1 MLTYT
6 FENRG
11 KKSYYQYLYEQ
22 MKEDILAGKLAA
34 GTKLPSKRSFAKH
47 LNLSVMTIENAYGQ
61 LLVEGYIT
69 SVEKKGYYVA
79 DITGQ
84 VQIPPKE
91 PYQIPEK
98 TDAKGESGAEKT
110 SAAGAGNAD
119 DRSTGGKG
127 NAAGDDVR
135 GQQTD
140 PVEKEKG
147 SEEPFADFASNQVSS
162 RHFPLSTWSKLMR
175 RVLADQGTE
184 ILKTGSHQGLYALR
198 EAIARHLYRFRGM
211 AVAPEQIVIG
221 AGTEYLYQLLIQLLG
236 RERIY
241 GIENPGYRKLAQVY
255 DRNDVQFRYLELD
268 GEGLSLEA
276 LRRSEVQIVHT
287 SPSHHFPTGIVM
299 PIKRRRELLA
309 WASEDDRYIIED
321 DYDCEFRF
329 AGLPI
334 PTLQSIDTMGK
345 VIYLNTFSK
354 TLTPSVRISY
364 MVLPE
369 HLLKLYR
376 KKLGFYAC
384 TVSNFEQYTL
394 EAFLREGYFEK
405 HINRMRNYYRGKR
418 DTVIRAIRS
427 GALKKR
433 IRVLEEDAGLH
444 FLIRIDTELS
454 DEEVKERLAGQGIRM
469 KCLTDY
475 SYCHNPFYT
484 HMFVVNYSGVE
495 EERLPEA
502 MERLQKC
509 I

>member
-22 MKEDILAGKLAA
+22 MKEDILEGKLAA

-211 AVAPEQIVIG
+211 AVAPE
-221 AGTEYLYQLLIQLLG
+221 ASMTCST
-236 RERIY
+236 
-241 GIENPGYRKLAQVY
+241 
-255 DRNDVQFRYLELD
+255 VQET
-268 GEGLSLEA
+268 
-276 LRRSEVQIVHT
+276 V
-287 SPSHHFPTGIVM
+287 P
-299 PIKRRRELLA
+299 PI
-309 WASEDDRYIIED
+309 
-321 DYDCEFRF
+321 F
-329 AGLPI
+329 
-334 PTLQSIDTMGK
+334 
-345 VIYLNTFSK
+345 N
-354 TLTPSVRISY
+354 
-364 MVLPE
+364 
-369 HLLKLYR
+369 
-376 KKLGFYAC
+376 
-384 TVSNFEQYTL
+384 
-394 EAFLREGYFEK
+394 
-405 HINRMRNYYRGKR
+405 
-418 DTVIRAIRS
+418 
-427 GALKKR
+427 
-433 IRVLEEDAGLH
+433 
-444 FLIRIDTELS
+444 
-454 DEEVKERLAGQGIRM
+454 
-469 KCLTDY
+469 
-475 SYCHNPFYT
+475 
-484 HMFVVNYSGVE
+484 
-495 EERLPEA
+495 
-502 MERLQKC
+502 
-509 I
+509 